1 VKKDL
6 KMKQKINPLNISARE
21 IIEYYVLNQKDFIDN
36 RDFKYYLGDVLS
48 KKILNQSDLNFN
60 LEQLK
65 K

>member
-1 VKKDL
+1 
-6 KMKQKINPLNISARE
+6 MKQKINPLNISARE

>member
-1 VKKDL
+1 
-6 KMKQKINPLNISARE
+6 MKQKINPLNISARE

-36 RDFKYYLGDVLS
+36 RNFKYYLGDVLS